1 MLLHPQ
7 FESNYLG
14 LTGYAV
20 SGCAFYELS
29 LGAVPKA
36 EQEEAVRRLC
46 AWADALD

>member
-7 FESNYLG
+7 YESNYLG

-20 SGCAFYELS
+20 SGCAFYELP
-29 LGAVPKA
+29 LGAVPKE
-36 EQEEAVRRLC
+36 EQDEAVERLR